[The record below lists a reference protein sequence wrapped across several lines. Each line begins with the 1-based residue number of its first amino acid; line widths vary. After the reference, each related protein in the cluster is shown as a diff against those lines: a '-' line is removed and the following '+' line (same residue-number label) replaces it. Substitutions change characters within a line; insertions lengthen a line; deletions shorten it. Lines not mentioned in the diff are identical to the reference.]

1 MDDSVNA
8 VYYSQQVPSSLE
20 VLTVLSLIF
29 DKIYF
34 PGVYIPEHGINE
46 AETKKEIE
54 RILSLGKRDIDT
66 IQLINCMKFALH
78 YKYLKDFCIFTGK
91 FGYMGILEEGAER
104 LTMELEELVFGPPP
118 PNFFPSPHIG
128 FAKGLPGD
136 KESAI
141 NGPAWLSYPA
151 NALIYSVRNG
161 LPLVNDNPS
170 LPVPSLGGV
179 DVRNNAKL
187 LSTILAIECIKMAL
201 PKLKPVSP
209 EEIME
214 FRQQTMEYVKPFRL
228 ALLRLSKELNA
239 AIQSDATIEKVQ
251 KEASFLVETTVYPEL
266 EELKKVINDP
276 AKPWYRRVVDLAKL
290 TPELVTNF
298 ISYPTNIAVAKLL
311 GEIASTLADFKD
323 DAEKKQKIME
333 KGYYYL
339 LRIQKGITP

>member
-1 MDDSVNA
+1 MEDSLDA

-34 PGVYIPEHGINE
+34 PGVYIPERGIDE
-46 AETKKEIE
+46 AETKKEIN
-54 RILSLGKRDIDT
+54 RIISLEKRDIDM
-66 IQLINCMKFALH
+66 LRLVNCMIFALH

-91 FGYMGILEEGAER
+91 FGYAGILEEGAEK
-104 LTMELEELVFGPPP
+104 LTMQLEELVFGPPP
-118 PNFFPSPHIG
+118 PNFFPSPHMG
-128 FAKGLPGD
+128 FAKGLPGE
-136 KESAI
+136 KEAAV

-151 NALIYSVRNG
+151 NALIYSLKNG
-161 LPLVNDNPS
+161 LPLLNDNPY

-179 DVRNNAKL
+179 DLKNNAKL
-187 LSTILAIECIKMAL
+187 LSTILAIECIKMVL
-201 PKLKPVSP
+201 PKLKPLSP

-214 FRQQTMEYVKPFRL
+214 FRQQTRECVKPFRL

-239 AIQSDATIEKVQ
+239 AIQSDTNLDKVQ

-276 AKPWYRRVVDLAKL
+276 AKPWYRRAVDLAKSV
-290 TPELVTNF
+290 PELVTNF
-298 ISYPTNIAVAKLL
+298 ISYPANIAIAKLL
-311 GEIASTLADFKD
+311 GEIASTLADLKD
-323 DAEKKQKIME
+323 NSEKKQKMMG

-339 LRIQKGITP
+339 LKIQKEIAP